1 MSGKKVELQPK
12 LCMEDRLLLCL
23 EYLREYRTYLHI
35 GISYGVSESQAFRI
49 QRWVETEILKDEQF
63 HLPGRKQ
70 LLDADYEIE
79 TILTDASEIPVER
92 PKKKHKNKNRKNKQK
107 HYYSGKKKQHTLKV
121 QLLVNKNTKEIIC
134 TYFCEGKKH
143 DYQLFKDSGVRFK
156 KGQKGLLDTGY
167 QGDRQNLS

>member
-1 MSGKKVELQPK
+1 MGKYEQVSKLSNEQFRRLTGVKRETFKVMIEVLELAEKAVRQKGGAVPK

-70 LLDADYEIE
+70 LLDPDYEIE

-92 PKKKHKNKNRKNKQK
+92 PKKTQ
-107 HYYSGKKKQHTLKV
+107 
-121 QLLVNKNTKEIIC
+121 E
-134 TYFCEGKKH
+134 
-143 DYQLFKDSGVRFK
+143 
-156 KGQKGLLDTGY
+156 
-167 QGDRQNLS
+167 

>member
-1 MSGKKVELQPK
+1 MGKYEQVSKLNDEQFRRLTGVKRETFKVMIKVLELAEQSVRKKGGAQPR

-49 QRWVETEILKDEQF
+49 QRWVEAEILKDEQF

-70 LLDADYEIE
+70 LLDADFKIE

-92 PKKKHKNKNRKNKQK
+92 PKKRQK
-107 HYYSGKKKQHTLKV
+107 
-121 QLLVNKNTKEIIC
+121 
-134 TYFCEGKKH
+134 
-143 DYQLFKDSGVRFK
+143 
-156 KGQKGLLDTGY
+156 
-167 QGDRQNLS
+167 